1 MAAMPRER
9 SVGGTEICG
18 LGGGL
23 AVFKIAEN
31 LKDWTGMGPF
41 YLVFILKTEMIQPV
55 IEHVPVVEHSWRL
68 W

>member
-18 LGGGL
+18 LEGGGL

-31 LKDWTGMGPF
+31 LKDWTRMGPF
-41 YLVFILKTEMIQPV
+41 YLVLILKKQK
-55 IEHVPVVEHSWRL
+55 
-68 W
+68 

>member
-1 MAAMPRER
+1 MAVMPRER

-18 LGGGL
+18 LGGL

-41 YLVFILKTEMIQPV
+41 YLVFILKK
-55 IEHVPVVEHSWRL
+55 
-68 W
+68 